1 MKSIL
6 DATFRYV
13 PSFKTDLRETFARI
27 RRDVRKE
34 VEEAVV
40 EHGGAGVNVVS
51 ITRTTKAVRR

>member
-27 RRDVRKE
+27 RRDDRKE
-34 VEEAVV
+34 VAEPAVV
-40 EHGGAGVNVVS
+40 HRGAGVNVVS